1 MNYIKQAKKIK
12 GTTGTILLQLLEMRL
27 DNLVFRLGLAPT
39 IAARQL
45 VSHGHVTVNQLPVSI
60 PSYQCQPGDK
70 LSIKDNATSKRLVN
84 KYLESPALSNIP
96 QHLDFDKKNLSAKIL
111 GIIDRE
117 WVALKLNEL
126 YRNRILFAK
135 NLKFSLNKVLFS
147 CLTFKEGSYLVIIQ
161 HMTAV
166 TLSELLDAGVHFGH
180 QASRWNPKMFPY
192 IYAEQNG
199 IHVIDLIQ
207 TSRLLT
213 YAHDY
218 VQKNAQNNKT
228 FLFVG
233 TKRQAANII
242 AEEAKSVELFM

>member
-1 MNYIKQAKKIK
+1 MARYTGAKLRITRRLGDLPGLTSKKGNSNSRPGQHGANQKKLTQYAIRLEEKQKIRFNNGLSEKQLMNYIKQAKKIK

-39 IAARQL
+39 IAAARQL
-45 VSHGHVTVNQLPVSI
+45 VSHGHVTVNQTSVSI

-126 YRNRILFAK
+126 F
-135 NLKFSLNKVLFS
+135 
-147 CLTFKEGSYLVIIQ
+147 VI
-161 HMTAV
+161 
-166 TLSELLDAGVHFGH
+166 EYY
-180 QASRWNPKMFPY
+180 SRK
-192 IYAEQNG
+192 I
-199 IHVIDLIQ
+199 
-207 TSRLLT
+207 
-213 YAHDY
+213 
-218 VQKNAQNNKT
+218 
-228 FLFVG
+228 
-233 TKRQAANII
+233 
-242 AEEAKSVELFM
+242 